1 MKRLSIM
8 LAGMLTIAAAGNAH
22 SMTCKNK
29 MITEDMP
36 IRVAIEYCGTPTQ
49 DNYSDVYYIN
59 KEGYDYH
66 LHVNGA
72 GAIDLIDCTV
82 HTNN

>member
-1 MKRLSIM
+1 MNNKTLA
-8 LAGMLTIAAAGNAH
+8 LAGLILIAAISNAN
-22 SMTCKNK
+22 SMTCKNH

-49 DNYSDVYYIN
+49 DTYSDVYYIN